1 MGNRTQ
7 DEVAATGEGVVQD
20 LDLFDTLLLV
30 GTLLTMVAVVI
41 LAAAY

>member
-1 MGNRTQ
+1 MWAKGH
-7 DEVAATGEGVVQD
+7 DDDAAPGEDVVQD